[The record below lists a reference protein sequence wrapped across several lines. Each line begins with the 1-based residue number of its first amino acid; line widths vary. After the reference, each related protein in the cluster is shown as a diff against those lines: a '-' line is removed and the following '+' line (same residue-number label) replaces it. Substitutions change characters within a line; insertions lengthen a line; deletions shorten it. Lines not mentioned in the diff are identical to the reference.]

1 MRAVQ
6 YRTVGSEPEVVEIPT
21 PEPGPG
27 QVRLK
32 VTAAGL
38 CHSDA
43 FVMSLPEGV
52 YQLPL
57 TLGHEGAGVVDALGD
72 GVSGVELGQPV
83 AVYGAWGC
91 GRCHACA
98 RGAENYCP
106 HAGGLGIY
114 PPGLGAPGALAE
126 YLIVDDARHLVPLGD
141 LDPVSAVSL
150 TDAGLTPYHAIV
162 SSLGALPAGSTAV
175 VIGVG
180 GLGHVGIQI
189 LRAITGATV
198 VALDLSDDKLK
209 LAREVGA
216 HRALHSDESA
226 VAAIRELTGGVGA
239 QAVFD
244 FVGAAPTLEIARQ
257 TVAMDGV
264 IQIVGEGHE
273 QARRATEPVE
283 GGERARHD
291 ARRRHLG
298 RYGPAHLLGVGSSRA
313 GRRRCRPGGTGRRRR
328 TATPRRAARRP
339 GGRGRAPPPPSGRVG
354 AGRTRRRRGGPAV
367 GDRAAPGYRAGRSAP
382 SPEVR

>member
-6 YRTVGSEPEVVEIPT
+6 YRSVGSEPEVVEIPT

-38 CHSDA
+38 CHSDE
-43 FVMSLPEGV
+43 FVMSLPEGAFP
-52 YQLPL
+52 LPM
-57 TLGHEGAGVVDALGD
+57 TLGHEGVGVVDALGEGAT
-72 GVSGVELGQPV
+72 GVSVGDPV

-91 GRCHACA
+91 GVCHACA

-106 HAGGLGIY
+106 RASSLGIQ

-126 YLIVDDARHLVPLGD
+126 YLIVDDVRHLVPLGD
-141 LDPVSAVSL
+141 LDPVAAVSL

-198 VALDLSDDKLK
+198 IALDVSEEKQK

-226 VAAIRELTGGVGA
+226 VAAIRDLTGGVGA
-239 QAVFD
+239 QVVFD
-244 FVGAAPTLEIARQ
+244 FVGAPPTLEIARQ
-257 TVAMDGV
+257 SVAMDGV
-264 IQIVGEGHE
+264 IQIVGIGGGTL
-273 QARRATEPVE
+273 ATGFFSTPYGATVRAPYWGT
-283 GGERARHD
+283 RAELIEVLD
-291 ARRRHLG
+291 LA
-298 RYGPAHLLGVGSSRA
+298 RA
-313 GRRRCRPGGTGRRRR
+313 GAIRVETERFTLEEAPEAYRRLHEGTI
-328 TATPRRAARRP
+328 
-339 GGRGRAPPPPSGRVG
+339 RGRAVVVP
-354 AGRTRRRRGGPAV
+354 
-367 GDRAAPGYRAGRSAP
+367 
-382 SPEVR
+382 